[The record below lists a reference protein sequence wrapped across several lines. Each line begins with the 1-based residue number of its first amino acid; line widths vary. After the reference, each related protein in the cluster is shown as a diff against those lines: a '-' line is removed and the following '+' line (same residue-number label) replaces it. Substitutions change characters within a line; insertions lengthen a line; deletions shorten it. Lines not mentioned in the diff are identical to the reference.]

1 MPSTSCRITLFHS
14 HVNPAG
20 WLLLLVPFPDKDP
33 ETQRGDV
40 TVQGKG
46 SKRKRWSWD
55 SEAAPASRRL
65 PVFSITQ
72 HSLLVLTGA
81 QGWEWGGAELRMQTW
96 DRKETLNTH

>member
-1 MPSTSCRITLFHS
+1 MIILFLS
-14 HVNPAG
+14 HVSPAG

-33 ETQRGDV
+33 GTQRGDV

-81 QGWEWGGAELRMQTW
+81 QGGSGAGQNRECR
-96 DRKETLNTH
+96 DRIAGDSEHLLVLHSGN

>member
-1 MPSTSCRITLFHS
+1 MIILFHS

-20 WLLLLVPFPDKDP
+20 WLLLLVSFPDKDP

-55 SEAAPASRRL
+55 SDAAPMSQRL
-65 PVFSITQ
+65 RFPS
-72 HSLLVLTGA
+72 HSTPPGA
-81 QGWEWGGAELRMQTW
+81 NRGPRVGGGWGGTGMQ
-96 DRKETLNTH
+96 RLGVANKL